1 MTPAEDTRVTE
12 LLRAN
17 KLELIEKLA
26 DDLAHEIKNPLHAM
40 SLHLEILR
48 RRMAAAVNREGGE
61 ADEVERYFS
70 RLTGDVERVSR
81 NVDLLL
87 TLTRVAGANQR
98 ASLNELMS
106 GSLEL
111 LRIEAQRRSV
121 DLRFQPGQS
130 LEMPAGE
137 PEVARLAVLN
147 FMVGV
152 LELSPD
158 SSTTELS
165 TRASDGLARLEVT
178 LSTPG
183 ARIEANPRIEAAAAL
198 ARGLGGRLHT
208 AEGGSRLTLELPATG
223 NERPRPVS
231 E

>member
-1 MTPAEDTRVTE
+1 MTPAEDARVTE

-48 RRMAAAVNREGGE
+48 RRMAGAVNGE
-61 ADEVERYFS
+61 KEEVERYFS

-87 TLTRVAGANQR
+87 ALTRVAGGNQR
-98 ASLNELMS
+98 ASLNELMT
-106 GSLEL
+106 GALEL
-111 LRIEAQRRSV
+111 LRLEAQRRSV
-121 DLRFQPGQS
+121 ELRFQPGQS

-147 FMVGV
+147 LMVGV

-165 TRASDGLARLEVT
+165 TRASDGLARLDVT
-178 LSTPG
+178 LSTPSL
-183 ARIEANPRIEAAAAL
+183 RIEANPRIEAVAAL

-208 AEGGSRLTLELPATG
+208 AEDGSRITLELPASG